1 MVVSVKNRCACFIVL
16 LLVCAYG
23 NFFTAS
29 AQAGTVPLIPPDENS
44 IPRDSTG
51 DLIRLGQLYLTHTPR
66 ELPQYSG
73 NSLRCTNCH
82 LKAGTVAFSGPWV
95 GVTTRYPRFSRRSN
109 SDVNLAQRIQG
120 CFMRSLNGK
129 APATDS
135 SEMKAILAYM
145 EWLSQG
151 VVDGK
156 QLYGI
161 GMPRLA
167 KTPPQPN
174 RVRGEKLFQQRCSVC
189 HGDKGQGRL
198 TEKPQRHPYG
208 FPPLWGEGGFNVAAG
223 MARLHKAAAFIQ
235 RNMPF
240 SAGGTLS
247 IQQAYDVADFVI
259 HQPRPDFPAKQF
271 DWEQG
276 GRPDDARY

>member
-1 MVVSVKNRCACFIVL
+1 MVVAGKNLCAFFVAL
-16 LLVCAYG
+16 LLVCLG
-23 NFFTAS
+23 GHLVVGS
-29 AQAGTVPLIPPDENS
+29 ARADSVPLSPPDENS
-44 IPRDSTG
+44 IPNDSTG
-51 DLIRLGQLYLTHTPR
+51 DLIRLGRLYLTHTPR
-66 ELPQYSG
+66 ELPQYCG

-95 GVTTRYPRFSRRSN
+95 GATTRYPRFSRRSN
-109 SDVNLAQRIQG
+109 SHVDLAQRIQG

-135 SEMKAILAYM
+135 SEMKAIIAYI

-151 VVDGK
+151 VIDGK
-156 QLYGI
+156 QLSGI
-161 GMPRLA
+161 GMPRLTG
-167 KTPPQPN
+167 TPPQPN
-174 RVRGEKLFQQRCSVC
+174 RRHGKHIFQTRCSVC
-189 HGDKGQGRL
+189 HGDTGQGRL

-208 FPPLWGEGGFNVAAG
+208 FPPLWGDGSFNVAAG

-247 IQQAYDVADFVI
+247 ISQAYDVADFVI

-271 DWEQG
+271 DWAQG

>member
-1 MVVSVKNRCACFIVL
+1 MFDAGKNRCAYFVL
-16 LLVCAYG
+16 LLLV
-23 NFFTAS
+23 FFSFHVHVGA
-29 AQAGTVPLIPPDENS
+29 ANAGSVPLIPPDENS
-44 IPRDSTG
+44 IAQGESG
-51 DLIRLGQLYLTHTPR
+51 DLIRLGRLYLTHTPR

-82 LKAGTVAFSGPWV
+82 LKAGAVAFSGPWV

-109 SDVNLAQRIQG
+109 TKVNLAQRIQG
-120 CFMRSLNGK
+120 CFKRSLNGN

-135 SEMKAILAYM
+135 PEMMAIIAYM
-145 EWLSQG
+145 EWLSKG

-167 KTPPQPN
+167 KFPPQPN
-174 RVRGEKLFQQRCSVC
+174 RVHGEQVFQQRCSVC

-208 FPPLWGEGGFNVAAG
+208 FPPLWGNGSFNVAAG
-223 MARLHKAAAFIQ
+223 MARLHKASAFIQ

-271 DWEQG
+271 DWAQG
-276 GRPDDARY
+276 GKPDDARY